1 MTELHSIGF
10 WPAANGSLL
19 SGYIK
24 KADIPSWCRLQI
36 WPNKYHEK
44 GDNRPEKVGFFVEI
58 HKDDKKGINVK
69 NPYTI
74 LARNRAAINK
84 ADSYTTNTIF
94 YHFPEE
100 EVIEAAAWAIADF
113 IEDHGD
119 EIRDALHY
127 GHFDTLQQQIKII
140 LIDELWRF

>member
-1 MTELHSIGF
+1 MSELHSIGF

-24 KADIPSWCRLQI
+24 KADIPTWCRLQI

-44 GDNRPEKVGFFVEI
+44 GDNKPEKVGFFVEI

-84 ADSYTTNTIF
+84 
-94 YHFPEE
+94 EE
-100 EVIEAAAWAIADF
+100 EVIEAAAWAITDF

-127 GHFDTLQQQIKII
+127 GLFDTLQQQIKGI
-140 LIDELWRF
+140 LIDEL